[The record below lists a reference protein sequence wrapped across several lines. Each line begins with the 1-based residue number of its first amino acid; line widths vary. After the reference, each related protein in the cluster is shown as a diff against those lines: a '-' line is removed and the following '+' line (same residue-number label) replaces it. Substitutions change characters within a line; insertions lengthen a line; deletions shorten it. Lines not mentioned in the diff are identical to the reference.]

1 MFPVSSDPR
10 GRVLATGPVWAGRG
24 FWDWSWPAFLGV
36 ASDHLPWD
44 QLQEPVLWPVAALAP
59 ERAIWDRCYPGGHR
73 GDHWLEQMSCIM
85 MCLSFHILLK
95 YFPILHTFPSQ
106 IVCLLCFNNPQFLR
120 FLDIYCISVF
130 SITGM
135 TCQARTSYTE
145 DEVLWGHRFLPVMS
159 LEEGFFRVDY
169 SQFHN
174 TFEVP
179 TPPYSV
185 KEQEEKSLLTSPNPL
200 PVAPMPSSPLLGN
213 SGRGGRRERL
223 LSADCADHIEE
234 QTTRLPRK
242 LQRMSSTKEEL
253 LWKGLKTGPALPGGK
268 ASSTGD
274 LPLSIQR
281 LRSSSIPAARQ
292 EHLEEHVQLLSLEG
306 DADEGELEKH
316 RLPAAI
322 STITAPNPTPV
333 SISVVGNRPEDNLPP
348 KLRRMNADRWLL

>member
-1 MFPVSSDPR
+1 
-10 GRVLATGPVWAGRG
+10 
-24 FWDWSWPAFLGV
+24 
-36 ASDHLPWD
+36 
-44 QLQEPVLWPVAALAP
+44 
-59 ERAIWDRCYPGGHR
+59 
-73 GDHWLEQMSCIM
+73 
-85 MCLSFHILLK
+85 
-95 YFPILHTFPSQ
+95 
-106 IVCLLCFNNPQFLR
+106 
-120 FLDIYCISVF
+120 
-130 SITGM
+130 M

-200 PVAPMPSSPLLGN
+200 PIAPTSSSPLLGS

-223 LSADCADHIEE
+223 LSADCADHIED
-234 QTTRLPRK
+234 QTARLPRK

-253 LWKGLKTGPALPGGK
+253 LCKGLKTGPALPGGK

-306 DADEGELEKH
+306 DADVAEVEKH

-322 STITAPNPTPV
+322 SAIVAPNPAPV
-333 SISVVGNRPEDNLPP
+333 SISVVGSRPEDNLPP
-348 KLRRMNADRWLL
+348 KLRRMNADRWRVETPLNPLRHWETRLIVIYSTYIRRIRLSIETYRTALISHSSVHTVSHFGYVTICCSRHPTL

>member
-1 MFPVSSDPR
+1 
-10 GRVLATGPVWAGRG
+10 
-24 FWDWSWPAFLGV
+24 
-36 ASDHLPWD
+36 
-44 QLQEPVLWPVAALAP
+44 
-59 ERAIWDRCYPGGHR
+59 
-73 GDHWLEQMSCIM
+73 
-85 MCLSFHILLK
+85 
-95 YFPILHTFPSQ
+95 
-106 IVCLLCFNNPQFLR
+106 
-120 FLDIYCISVF
+120 
-130 SITGM
+130 M

-185 KEQEEKSLLTSPNPL
+185 KEQEEKSLTSPNPL
-200 PVAPMPSSPLLGN
+200 PVAPTPSSPLLGN

-223 LSADCADHIEE
+223 LSADCADHMDD

-242 LQRMSSTKEEL
+242 LQRMSSTKDEL
-253 LWKGLKTGPALPGGK
+253 LWKGLKTGTALPGGK

-292 EHLEEHVQLLSLEG
+292 ENLEEHVQLLSLEG
-306 DADEGELEKH
+306 EADEGELEKH

-322 STITAPNPTPV
+322 STISTQNPTPV
-333 SISVVGNRPEDNLPP
+333 SISVVGNRPEDNLPA
-348 KLRRMNADRWLL
+348 KLRRMNADR

>member
-1 MFPVSSDPR
+1 M
-10 GRVLATGPVWAGRG
+10 
-24 FWDWSWPAFLGV
+24 
-36 ASDHLPWD
+36 
-44 QLQEPVLWPVAALAP
+44 
-59 ERAIWDRCYPGGHR
+59 
-73 GDHWLEQMSCIM
+73 
-85 MCLSFHILLK
+85 
-95 YFPILHTFPSQ
+95 
-106 IVCLLCFNNPQFLR
+106 
-120 FLDIYCISVF
+120 DICCVSVF

-200 PVAPMPSSPLLGN
+200 PVAATPSSPLLGN
-213 SGRGGRRERL
+213 SGRAGRRERL
-223 LSADCADHIEE
+223 LSADCADHIED

-253 LWKGLKTGPALPGGK
+253 LWKGLKTAPALPGGK

-274 LPLSIQR
+274 LPLSIHR
-281 LRSSSIPAARQ
+281 LRSSSIPATRQ

-306 DADEGELEKH
+306 DADEGELEK
-316 RLPAAI
+316 LPAALR
-322 STITAPNPTPV
+322 TIASPNPTPV
-333 SISVVGNRPEDNLPP
+333 SLSLVGNRPEDNLPA
-348 KLRRMNADRWLL
+348 KLRRMNADR